1 MIVPK
6 GMSVSVQDAK
16 LFFTMILSQPL
27 ILLAVVEAAILV
39 GLAGKIVSYGLYY
52 FLGWGVFYWSSLLFL
67 VNSLL
72 VSGYYVYLRRKF
84 SREGVFVDES

>member
-6 GMSVSVQDAK
+6 GLSVQDAK

-39 GLAGKIVSYGLYY
+39 GVAGKIVSYGLYY
-52 FLGWGVFYWSSLLFL
+52 FLGWSVFYWSSLLFL
-67 VNSLL
+67 INSVL
-72 VSGYYVYLRRKF
+72 VSGYYAYLRYKYKK
-84 SREGVFVDES
+84 EGVFVNES